1 MNKYRNRKTE
11 AYGILFDSKHEAEQY
26 IILQSRLEAG
36 EIADLH
42 CQVQYACDVNGQHV
56 CNYFAD
62 FTYLENGK
70 LVVVDAK
77 SEATRKDK
85 AYRIK
90 KKLVEAIHEIE
101 IIEV

>member
-11 AYGILFDSKHEAEQY
+11 VFGILFDSKHEAGQY
-26 IILQSRLEAG
+26 IILKTRLDAG
-36 EIADLH
+36 EITDLH

-62 FTYLENGK
+62 FTYLENGE

-85 AYRIK
+85 TYRIK
-90 KKLVEAIHEIE
+90 KKLVEALYKIE